1 MESCPLFY
9 RQSQTYQ
16 TYKRVDALNNLTF
29 IGFSLIGFVI
39 IFLLLRFLP
48 RLKAKK
54 GDRSSAQH
62 SSPVPRQ
69 QATGPKR
76 VYKI

>member
-1 MESCPLFY
+1 MVGCPLFY

-16 TYKRVDALNNLTF
+16 THKRVDALNNLTF
-29 IGFSLIGFVI
+29 ISFSLIGFVI

-48 RLKAKK
+48 RLKSKK
-54 GDRSSAQH
+54 GDRSSAHH
-62 SSPVPRQ
+62 SSSVPRL